1 MFLIRI
7 GTVNAAR
14 AGINIHDKLDSFM
27 KENSLDVV
35 VLPEADVPEF
45 SSVGF
50 CNAWRAYGCFAV
62 LSPPLQ
68 GSCRVAIVSR
78 VHLRAATL
86 PATEAHGRCA
96 AAILDVLGPAQVVE
110 PVMIVG
116 LYLQAGNEVQAAA
129 QAEDIFQQALHS
141 GFRFVAVGDFNLTQQ
156 HPVILEYLS
165 SGMLV
170 AGDACCPGE
179 ELPATG
185 PVYQGRRRR
194 RIDFALQHPQLIAS
208 DVRHHTGPSDHLVPS
223 YGFDFAAPRLKRG
236 PRRRQ
241 LRDDLDTATLATA
254 FDSWDQGPFLQAV
267 ESGAIDKA
275 WGLLSDVAESLLCKD
290 DPQALPRSS
299 EWLPT
304 EPQIARPGKSP
315 IRSPGLRALLKLVER
330 LRVAMRRPGDQPLRN
345 RIMRSLRGVRALVPE
360 LAYFRQVDQQ
370 MTTAVETLVNT
381 YVQQEAAAAKK
392 AWRRQTHD
400 DIGMA
405 RAYVKRRADAVA
417 LRERELSDGGIPVS
431 GRHPAV
437 EVEVQEQLWM
447 AKWAAQPQPRSE
459 EVEAILSHVPRPA
472 GLVGFRFDMSGV
484 NLRAVAASM
493 RNKSPGPDSWTAT
506 ALVMLPQSWWRLAAT
521 LWTRCL
527 ELGRVPLLWTRGRS
541 VLLWKPNGSSRPIT
555 ILPLLWRAGT
565 KVLNAQLKTW
575 AHTWR
580 LSFDVGGVAG
590 ASTASALTQVHRELQ
605 HGSSAAIQQD
615 VAGFFDSLSH
625 DITSQVLQHLRA
637 PPELVRLF
645 NFSCAHGQR
654 LFSLEGAL
662 GTTWRR
668 PRRGLPQGCPLSPL
682 ISAAMTH
689 VWCCFTL
696 GAQLDCRAK
705 VTGYGYIDDRL
716 LLLRSYGT
724 FADLQQAVQR
734 SNHFDRVF
742 GLSLSLRKCA
752 VVSEPG
758 CAQAGALAAELGYT
772 HACHF
777 EALGVKFSFGG
788 DWRLLR
794 YSVHKATLRLRALR
808 GLQLSTRR
816 ARLLISS
823 LVIPALTWAA
833 AFAEPDSQEVQLL
846 YHEIQHC
853 MENTAGHGAAK
864 VLFFENVG
872 WPLEPRYSLDL
883 AALRLFWRRT
893 AEPEFWTEELPLAEL
908 RQGALALLPRLP
920 DLLQRLGWWF
930 DVDAKAV
937 CCRDPGGTVRSIYV
951 GRESF
956 AGLRYWLQIHYRQ
969 LYVARADR
977 LWHPVERASDCAVGL
992 ALESPSPS
1000 VEYEFRGHRL
1010 VYEAAGSN
1018 RNLVLASLAAGASNW
1033 HFNAGGGFEPSH
1045 ERHRC
1050 ACGKERPSRPHLC
1063 WNCEHFAPLRGD
1075 LSLPR
1080 DRGAERLF
1088 ALPAGRFPAPPA
1100 MLDQASFLEDL
1111 CEAIAAHHRDPV
1123 LYVAT
1128 DGSSKSAVGAMGF
1141 AVQRPTH
1148 TFAFGDDLEDQ
1159 EPYRL
1164 EVTAILYVLRALA
1177 AAVEGAT
1184 SARPWSCS
1192 KVYCV
1197 VDCEAAIKAIAAGGG
1212 FHLTFVIAEARAF
1225 RLQLRD
1231 RGVRVE
1237 LLWTPS
1243 HGKKPGWTPP
1253 RGHCALKLRALNTAA
1268 DEAAGGCMARR
1279 LRNSSRLEWA
1289 KRVQNNT
1296 EWEVKAMEAA
1306 ATIATAYHDFLKTKG
1321 TRPREGAVVSGGA

>member
-27 KENSLDVV
+27 KANSLDVV

-86 PATEAHGRCA
+86 PAAEARGRCA
-96 AAILDVLGPAQVVE
+96 AVILDVLGPAQVVE
-110 PVMIVG
+110 PMMIVG

-267 ESGAIDKA
+267 EGGAIDKA
-275 WGLLSDVAESLLCKD
+275 WGLLSDVAESLLCQD

-370 MTTAVETLVNT
+370 MTTAVETLVHT

-392 AWRRQTHD
+392 AWRRQTQD
-400 DIGMA
+400 DIGTA

-417 LRERELSDGGIPVS
+417 LRERELSEGGIPVS
-431 GRHPAV
+431 GRRPAV
-437 EVEVQEQLWM
+437 EVEVQERLWM
-447 AKWAAQPQPRSE
+447 AKWAAQPQPRPE

-472 GLVGFRFDMSGV
+472 GLVGFRFDVSGV
-484 NLRAVAASM
+484 NLRAAAASM

-506 ALVMLPQSWWRLAAT
+506 ALVMLPQSWWRLAAM

-527 ELGRVPLLWTRGRS
+527 ELGRVPLLWTRGR
-541 VLLWKPNGSSRPIT
+541 
-555 ILPLLWRAGT
+555 
-565 KVLNAQLKTW
+565 
-575 AHTWR
+575 
-580 LSFDVGGVAG
+580 
-590 ASTASALTQVHRELQ
+590 
-605 HGSSAAIQQD
+605 
-615 VAGFFDSLSH
+615 
-625 DITSQVLQHLRA
+625 
-637 PPELVRLF
+637 
-645 NFSCAHGQR
+645 
-654 LFSLEGAL
+654 GAL

-716 LLLRSYGT
+716 LLLRSNGT

-777 EALGVKFSFGG
+777 EALGVRFSFGG

-794 YSVHKATLRLRALR
+794 YSVRKATLRLRALR

-833 AFAEPDSQEVQLL
+833 AFAEPDAQEVQLL

-920 DLLQRLGWWF
+920 ALLQRLGWWF

-969 LYVARADR
+969 LYVARAAR

-992 ALESPSPS
+992 ALESPSPP

-1050 ACGKERPSRPHLC
+1050 ACGGERPSRPHLC

-1100 MLDQASFLEDL
+1100 MLDPASFLEDL

-1212 FHLTFVIAEARAF
+1212 FHLTFVIAEARAL

-1243 HGKKPGWTPP
+1243 HGKKPDWKPP